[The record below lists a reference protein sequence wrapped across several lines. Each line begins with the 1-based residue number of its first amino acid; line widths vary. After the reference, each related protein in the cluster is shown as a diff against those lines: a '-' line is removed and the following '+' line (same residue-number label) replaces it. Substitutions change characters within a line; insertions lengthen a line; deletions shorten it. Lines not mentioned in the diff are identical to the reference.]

1 MGRASRAGILFGAV
15 LGIVNGVLVN
25 VVQIN
30 SFIATLASSIVF
42 RGIAILVTGGLI
54 VTVTDE
60 AFSILGTETFL
71 GAKYTVWVFAL
82 VFVADLVPPGD
93 GRRSAATSTP
103 SAATPE
109 RRGSPGIQ
117 VAQVRT
123 IAFIISGLCA
133 GIAGVL
139 AASRTSSAQ
148 PDLGMDLALQAIA
161 ASVVGGTSI
170 MGGQGAIWRAVLG
183 VLILA
188 MIGNGFNLLGIDTI
202 YQQIVQGCSSCS
214 PSVWTNCCG
223 AGSRTTGA
231 ALRIR
236 IAPHVRDR
244 LDLDQHPRHLV
255 EVRSDGRACRFG
267 IVEILGV
274 DGVEAGEHARVRQ
287 VDVDL
292 EDVVHRRPA
301 RLQHRLDAVQHAP
314 RLLLQRLADDL
325 AGLRVDRPGSRRV
338 DEIPDS
344 QPCEYA
350 PSGGPAWSFVLRH

>member
-1 MGRASRAGILFGAV
+1 LLDRIRGGQLSSVGQVEAAPARRARFLEDADVRSYGIVLSFLALFVTLSLATDRFLTQRNLLNILDQSAPVGIVACGVTIGIIAGVFDLSVGAIFAVSAVAACKLALVTSPWVGIAAGLLIGAV

-25 VVQIN
+25 IIQIN

-60 AFSILGTETFL
+60 SFSVLGTETFL
-71 GAKYTVWVFAL
+71 AAKYTVWVFGL
-82 VFVADLVPPGD
+82 VFLLTSFLL
-93 GRRSAATSTP
+93 GRTTLGRYFYAVGGNARAARLS
-103 SAATPE
+103 
-109 RRGSPGIQ
+109 GIQ
-117 VAQVRT
+117 VAQVRS

-202 YQQIVQGCSSCS
+202 YQQIVQGLLI
-214 PSVWTNCCG
+214 VLAVG
-223 AGSRTTGA
+223 
-231 ALRIR
+231 
-236 IAPHVRDR
+236 
-244 LDLDQHPRHLV
+244 LDQLLR
-255 EVRSDGRACRFG
+255 R
-267 IVEILGV
+267 
-274 DGVEAGEHARVRQ
+274 RQ
-287 VDVDL
+287 
-292 EDVVHRRPA
+292 
-301 RLQHRLDAVQHAP
+301 
-314 RLLLQRLADDL
+314 
-325 AGLRVDRPGSRRV
+325 
-338 DEIPDS
+338 
-344 QPCEYA
+344 
-350 PSGGPAWSFVLRH
+350 